1 VRLPVTVVAGLAS
14 PAKSALIEHWRAAAA
29 APWALI
35 IDRGED
41 FKFPRQSAETAE
53 SLDPGIERIGGCACC
68 TAGAALGAALRK
80 LMRRGPWARL
90 LVDLN
95 GGAHPAAFVDA
106 LRTPGLSDALQLTEL
121 VSVVDASRLDQRLA
135 GAQRRW
141 LTEQVQ
147 SADRVVLAGP
157 AQWPRGEA
165 DRLAALLAQLGGLGA
180 FAPAIEVWR
189 AGEPLPLLTVPD
201 SGVTGDATGGGAS
214 GGMHGAASD
223 PASGPAGEP
232 RVQWLAMPGDVAG
245 EMTGDRPRWRWL
257 WRASAERRFDR
268 AKLIRCFDP
277 LARTP
282 MIELEA
288 VLRTER
294 DWYRFRDGGCEPA
307 LWRRDSRVQI
317 EFHARELP
325 AVREALG
332 GLADQLRACA
342 LGP

>member
-1 VRLPVTVVAGLAS
+1 MRLPVTVVAGLAS
-14 PAKSALIEHWRAAAA
+14 PAKTGLIEQWRVAAS

-41 FKFPRQSAETAE
+41 FKFPRQTDVTAE
-53 SLDPGIERIGGCACC
+53 RGERADPGVERIGGCACC
-68 TAGAALGAALRK
+68 TASAALGAALRK

-106 LRTPGLSDALQLTEL
+106 LRAPGLSGALQLTEL
-121 VSVVDASRLDQRLA
+121 ISVVDASRLDQRLA

-147 SADRVVLAGP
+147 SADRVVLACP

-165 DRLAALLAQLGGLGA
+165 DRLVALLTQLGGQGA
-180 FAPAIEVWR
+180 FAAAIQVWR
-189 AGEPLPLLTVPD
+189 MGEPLPWLTVPQD
-201 SGVTGDATGGGAS
+201 
-214 GGMHGAASD
+214 GAAS
-223 PASGPAGEP
+223 EP
-232 RVQWLAMPGDVAG
+232 LAQWLAMPGEIAVEA
-245 EMTGDRPRWRWL
+245 PRWRWL

-268 AKLIRCFDP
+268 AQLVRSFEP
-277 LARTP
+277 LARNP
-282 MIELEA
+282 MIEIEA

-317 EFHARELP
+317 TLDAREIY
-325 AVREALG
+325 AFRERLA
-332 GLADQLRACA
+332 GLADQLKACD
-342 LGP
+342 LGS

>member
-14 PAKSALIEHWRAAAA
+14 PAKTGLIEQWRAAAS

-41 FKFPRQSAETAE
+41 FKFPRQTDPTAE
-53 SLDPGIERIGGCACC
+53 RGERADPGIERIGGCACC
-68 TAGAALGAALRK
+68 TASAALGAALRK

-106 LRTPGLSDALQLTEL
+106 LRAPGLSGALQLTEL
-121 VSVVDASRLDQRLA
+121 ISVVDASRLDQRLA

-147 SADRVVLAGP
+147 SADRVVLACP

-165 DRLAALLAQLGGLGA
+165 DRLVALLAQLGGQAA
-180 FAPAIEVWR
+180 FAAAIQVWR
-189 AGEPLPLLTVPD
+189 MGEPLPWLTVSQD
-201 SGVTGDATGGGAS
+201 
-214 GGMHGAASD
+214 
-223 PASGPAGEP
+223 GPANEP
-232 RVQWLAMPGDVAG
+232 LAQWLAMPGEIAVEA
-245 EMTGDRPRWRWL
+245 PRWRWL

-268 AKLIRCFDP
+268 AQLVRSFEP
-277 LARTP
+277 LARNP
-282 MIELEA
+282 MIEIEA

-317 EFHARELP
+317 TLDAREIY
-325 AVREALG
+325 AFRERLA
-332 GLADQLRACA
+332 GLADQLKACD
-342 LGP
+342 LGS